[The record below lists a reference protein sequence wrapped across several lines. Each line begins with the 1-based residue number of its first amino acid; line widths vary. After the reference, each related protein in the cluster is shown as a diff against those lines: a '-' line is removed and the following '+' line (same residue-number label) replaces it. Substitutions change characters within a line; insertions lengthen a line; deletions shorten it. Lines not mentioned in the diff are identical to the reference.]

1 MNITGSNHPF
11 AIFPCCLIARN
22 FNEEG
27 KNECGLMYPVVAI
40 LASLYR
46 LACAELQ
53 AHWIVEGK
61 RGKTIKN
68 INQMFPQKIYAM
80 HV

>member
-1 MNITGSNHPF
+1 
-11 AIFPCCLIARN
+11 
-22 FNEEG
+22 
-27 KNECGLMYPVVAI
+27 MYPVVAI